1 MFEPLKSLLPARF
14 RAKGPV
20 IPVVRLAGAIGMGTP
35 FRPGLSLPA
44 VSAALERAF
53 SIKRAP
59 AVALSIN
66 SPGGSPVQSHLI
78 YKRIRQ
84 LAVEK
89 NKTVIAY
96 VEDVAASGGYMI
108 ACAAD
113 EIVADPSSIVGSIGV
128 VSASFGLDRF
138 IERYGIERRVYTSGT
153 RKVTLDPFQPENLE
167 DVEHL
172 KALQRDVHQ
181 MFIDLVTE
189 RRGASLSVSEDLF
202 SGLFWAG
209 EAGRALG
216 LVDRTGDIRA
226 DLKTRFGEHATPRLV
241 AADRGL
247 FRRRP
252 TGIAGGLSLAGAS
265 LAGPALSVDEALTAI
280 EIRALW
286 ARYGL

>member
-1 MFEPLKSLLPARF
+1 LLQALSSVLPAKF
-14 RAKGPV
+14 RHKGPV
-20 IPVVRLAGAIGMGTP
+20 IPVVRLAGAIGIGTP
-35 FRPGLSLPA
+35 FRPGLSLAA
-44 VSAALERAF
+44 VAQGLERAF
-53 SIKRAP
+53 AVKRAP
-59 AVALSIN
+59 AVAILIN

-78 YKRIRQ
+78 HKRIRQ
-84 LAVEK
+84 LAAEK

-153 RKVTLDPFQPENLE
+153 RKVTLDPFQPENPD

-181 MFIDLVTE
+181 MFIELVTE
-189 RRGASLSVSEDLF
+189 RRGAYLSTSEDLF

-209 EAGRALG
+209 EAARALG
-216 LVDRTGDIRA
+216 LVDRTGDMRT
-226 DLKTRFGEHATPRLV
+226 DLKTRFGEHAVPRLV
-241 AADRGL
+241 AQERSL

-252 TGIAGGLSLAGAS
+252 PGLGGFLASGMG
-265 LAGPALSVDEALTAI
+265 GPAISVDEALTAI
-280 EIRALW
+280 ELRALY
-286 ARYGL
+286 ARFGL